1 MVPVHPGR
9 LLRGEIEERGLNAN
23 QLALALRVP
32 SGRITEILN
41 GKRGLTA
48 ETSLRLAVYFG
59 NSAQFWMNMQ
69 SQYELALTEKKLGRK
84 IAAEVSRAA

>member
-1 MVPVHPGR
+1 MVPVHPGG

-32 SGRITEILN
+32 SGQITEILN

-48 ETSLRLAVYFG
+48 ETSLRFAVYFG

-69 SQYELALTEKKLGRK
+69 SQYELALAERKLGRK